1 MSNNNYQYDDNKN
14 GNIQTIELNNSAL
27 QRKSESRPDVL
38 ATRSSRVI
46 SNTQNIFCG
55 RRLHRPFLGTIKL
68 WRLRPMTM
76 HSYISGVLEI
86 FGVWRDIAQS
96 ALQTPLRQLPFGNG
110 SLQIGS
116 TPLGGCIG
124 LF

>member
-1 MSNNNYQYDDNKN
+1 MASTSIGRVDNIISSSRN

-76 HSYISGVLEI
+76 HSYISGVLKI
-86 FGVWRDIAQS
+86 FGIWRDIDTLKHQ
-96 ALQTPLRQLPFGNG
+96 
-110 SLQIGS
+110 
-116 TPLGGCIG
+116 
-124 LF
+124 